1 MQDQT
6 AARTALDVDA
16 WIAMT
21 RGARMIALDHP
32 LQKGMPIYP
41 THPPFHITLNNRHGD
56 INRGCGFSSSNELII
71 TSTHTSTHIDALS
84 HVSENGMLH
93 GGVDAAKAQQGTE
106 LFKEH
111 GVETIEPIFRRGVLL
126 DIACTKGVDVLA
138 PAQEV
143 TVADLEDAQKRA
155 GVAIHPGD
163 VILIRTGWTRHWT
176 DSRKYLGLDSEGTP
190 GVAASGAEWL
200 AAKKPFAVGN
210 DTAGFEQIVQT
221 SITMDAHR
229 ILIAQNGIHIIE
241 NLDLEELAACGR
253 ADFAFV
259 TLPLRIKGATGSPL
273 RPVALV

>member
-6 AARTALDVDA
+6 AARTALDLDA

-21 RGARMIALDHP
+21 HGARMIALDHP

-126 DIACTKGVDVLA
+126 DIAQTKGVDVLA

-143 TVADLEDAQKRA
+143 TVADLEGAQKRA
-155 GVAIHPGD
+155 GITIHPGD
-163 VILIRTGWTRHWT
+163 VILIRTGWTKHWT

-221 SITMDAHR
+221 NITMDAHR

-273 RPVALV
+273 RPVALI

>member
-1 MQDQT
+1 MHEGK
-6 AARTALDVDA
+6 RSGNRLDVDA
-16 WIAMT
+16 WLALT
-21 RGARMIALDHP
+21 GGARMIQLDHP

-56 INRGCGFSSSNELII
+56 IHRGCGFSSSNELII

-93 GGVDAAKAQQGTE
+93 GGVDAAKAQQGTD

-111 GVETIEPIFRRGVLL
+111 GVETIAPIFRRGVLL
-126 DIACTKGVDVLA
+126 DIARLRKVDVLA
-138 PAQEV
+138 PAEEI
-143 TVADLEDAQKRA
+143 TVADLEGALRA
-155 GVAIHPGD
+155 AKVSINPGD
-163 VILIRTGWTRHWT
+163 VILLRTGWTKHWT
-176 DSRKYLGLDSEGTP
+176 DSRKYLGLDSAGTP
-190 GVAASGAEWL
+190 GVAAPGAEWL

-221 SITMDAHR
+221 DITMDAHR

-241 NLDLEELAACGR
+241 NLDLEELAQCGR

>member
-126 DIACTKGVDVLA
+126 DIAQTKGVDILA

-155 GVAIHPGD
+155 GITIHPGD
-163 VILIRTGWTRHWT
+163 VILIRTGWTKHWT

-190 GVAASGAEWL
+190 GVAASGAAWL

-221 SITMDAHR
+221 NITMDAHR
-229 ILIAQNGIHIIE
+229 ILIAQHGIHIIE
-241 NLDLEELAACGR
+241 NLDLEELAVCGR

>member
-1 MQDQT
+1 MHDQT

-16 WIAMT
+16 WIAMI

-126 DIACTKGVDVLA
+126 DIARTKGVDVLA

-143 TVADLEDAQKRA
+143 TVADLEAAQKHA

-163 VILIRTGWTRHWT
+163 VVLIRTGWTRHWT

>member
-1 MQDQT
+1 MHEAKPRNT
-6 AARTALDVDA
+6 GLDVDT
-16 WIAMT
+16 WLSLI
-21 RGARMIALDHP
+21 RGARTIQLDHP

-56 INRGCGFSSSNELII
+56 IHRGCGFSSSNELII

-84 HVSENGMLH
+84 HVSENGKLY
-93 GGVDAAKAQQGTE
+93 GGVDAAEAQTGTQ

-111 GVETIEPIFRRGVLL
+111 GVENIAPIFRRGVLL
-126 DIACTKGVDVLA
+126 DIAKAKNVDVLA
-138 PAQEV
+138 PAEEV
-143 TVADLEDAQKRA
+143 TVADLELAQKQA
-155 GVAIHPGD
+155 NIAINPGD
-163 VILIRTGWTRHWT
+163 VILLRTGWTVYWT
-176 DSRKYLGLDSEGTP
+176 NAKKYLGLDSKGTP

-221 SITMDAHR
+221 DITMDAHR
-229 ILIAQNGIHIIE
+229 ILLAQHGIHIIE
-241 NLDLEELAACGR
+241 NLDLEELAQCGR

>member
-1 MQDQT
+1 MHDQT

-16 WIAMT
+16 WIAMI

-126 DIACTKGVDVLA
+126 DIARTKGVDVLA

-143 TVADLEDAQKRA
+143 TVGDLEAAQKHA
-155 GVAIHPGD
+155 GVVIHPGD

>member
-126 DIACTKGVDVLA
+126 DIAQTKGVDILA

-155 GVAIHPGD
+155 GITIHPGD
-163 VILIRTGWTRHWT
+163 VILIRTGWTKHWT

-253 ADFAFV
+253 ADFAFFPLMSEWKYG
-259 TLPLRIKGATGSPL
+259 LPVGADG
-273 RPVALV
+273 R

>member
-1 MQDQT
+1 MLEEK
-6 AARTALDVDA
+6 RSGNRLDVDT
-16 WIAMT
+16 WLSLI
-21 RGARMIALDHP
+21 RGARMIQLDHP

-56 INRGCGFSSSNELII
+56 IHRGCGFSSSNELII

-84 HVSENGMLH
+84 HVSENGKLY
-93 GGVDAAKAQQGTE
+93 GGIDAAEAQAGTQ

-111 GVETIEPIFRRGVLL
+111 GVENIAPIFRRGVLL
-126 DIACTKGVDVLA
+126 DIAKAKNVDVLA
-138 PAQEV
+138 PAEEV
-143 TVADLEDAQKRA
+143 TVADLELAQKQA
-155 GVAIHPGD
+155 SIAINPGD
-163 VILIRTGWTRHWT
+163 VILLRTGWTAYWT
-176 DSRKYLGLDSEGTP
+176 NAKKYLGLDSKGTP

-221 SITMDAHR
+221 DITMDAHR
-229 ILIAQNGIHIIE
+229 ILLAQHGIHIIE
-241 NLDLEELAACGR
+241 NLDLEALAQCGR

-259 TLPLRIKGATGSPL
+259 ALPLRIKGATGSPL

>member
-1 MQDQT
+1 MHDGK
-6 AARTALDVDA
+6 RNGGKLDVDA
-16 WIAMT
+16 WLAMT
-21 RGARMIALDHP
+21 QGARMIQLDHP

-56 INRGCGFSSSNELII
+56 IHRGCGFSSSNELII

-111 GVETIEPIFRRGVLL
+111 GVETIAPIFRRGVLL
-126 DIACTKGVDVLA
+126 DIAGAKKVEALA
-138 PAQEV
+138 PAEEI
-143 TVADLEDAQKRA
+143 TVADLEAAAGNA
-155 GVAIHPGD
+155 GVSFRQGD
-163 VILIRTGWTRHWT
+163 VILLRTGWTRHWT

-190 GVAASGAEWL
+190 GVAAEGAEWL
-200 AAKKPFAVGN
+200 AGKKPFAVGN

-221 SITMDAHR
+221 NVTMDAHR
-229 ILIAQNGIHIIE
+229 ILIAQHGIHIIE
-241 NLDLEELAACGR
+241 NLDLEELSRSGR

>member
-126 DIACTKGVDVLA
+126 DIAQTKGVDILA

-155 GVAIHPGD
+155 GITIHPGD
-163 VILIRTGWTRHWT
+163 VILIRTGWTKHWT

-200 AAKKPFAVGN
+200 AAKKPFAIGN

-221 SITMDAHR
+221 NITMDAHR

-241 NLDLEELAACGR
+241 NLDLEELAGCGC

>member
-1 MQDQT
+1 MFDGK
-6 AARTALDVDA
+6 RSGGKLDVDSWLSMA
-16 WIAMT
+16 
-21 RGARMIALDHP
+21 GNARMIALDHP

-56 INRGCGFSSSNELII
+56 IHRGCGFSSSNELII

-111 GVETIEPIFRRGVLL
+111 GVETIKPIFRRGVLL
-126 DIACTKGVDVLA
+126 DIARAKKVDALK
-138 PAQEV
+138 PAEEI
-143 TVADLEDAQKRA
+143 TVGDLERA
-155 GVAIHPGD
+155 REHANVAINQGD
-163 VILIRTGWTRHWT
+163 IILLRTGWTKHWT
-176 DSRKYLGLDSEGTP
+176 DSRTYLGLDSAGTP
-190 GVAASGAEWL
+190 GVASAGAEWL

-221 SITMDAHR
+221 NITMDAHR
-229 ILIAQNGIHIIE
+229 ILIAQHGIHLIE
-241 NLDLEELAACGR
+241 NLDLEELANCGR

>member
-1 MQDQT
+1 MQEEI
-6 AARTALDVDA
+6 RSGNKLDVDA
-16 WIAMT
+16 WLSLT
-21 RGARMIALDHP
+21 QGARMIELDHP

-56 INRGCGFSSSNELII
+56 IHRACGYSSSNELLI

-84 HVSENGMLH
+84 HVSENGKLH
-93 GGVDAAKAQQGTE
+93 GGVDAAEAQSGTQ

-111 GVETIEPIFRRGVLL
+111 GVENIAPIFRRGVLL
-126 DIACTKGVDVLA
+126 DIARVKQVDALA
-138 PAQEV
+138 PAEEI
-143 TVADLEDAQKRA
+143 TAADLELARKNA
-155 GVAIHPGD
+155 NVSINKGD
-163 VILIRTGWTRHWT
+163 VVLLRTGWTKHWNDANT
-176 DSRKYLGLDSEGTP
+176 YLGLDSKGTP
-190 GVAASGAEWL
+190 GVAIEGAEWL

-210 DTAGFEQIVQT
+210 DTAGFEQIVQDD
-221 SITMDAHR
+221 ITMHAHR

-241 NLDLEELAACGR
+241 NLDLEELSQCGR

>member
-1 MQDQT
+1 MFDGK
-6 AARTALDVDA
+6 RSGGKLDVDSWLSMA
-16 WIAMT
+16 SS
-21 RGARMIALDHP
+21 ARMIALDHP

-56 INRGCGFSSSNELII
+56 IHRGCGFSSSNELII

-111 GVETIEPIFRRGVLL
+111 GVETIKPIFRRGVLL
-126 DIACTKGVDVLA
+126 DIARAKKVDALK
-138 PAQEV
+138 PAEEI
-143 TVADLEDAQKRA
+143 TVGDLERA
-155 GVAIHPGD
+155 REHANVAINQGD
-163 VILIRTGWTRHWT
+163 IILLRTGWTKHWT
-176 DSRKYLGLDSEGTP
+176 DSRTYLGLDSAGTP
-190 GVAASGAEWL
+190 GVASAGAEWL

-221 SITMDAHR
+221 NITMDAHR
-229 ILIAQNGIHIIE
+229 ILIAQHGIHIIE
-241 NLDLEELAACGR
+241 NLDLEELANCGR

>member
-1 MQDQT
+1 MQEE
-6 AARTALDVDA
+6 RRSGNKLDVDA
-16 WIAMT
+16 WLALT
-21 RGARMIALDHP
+21 NGAHMIELDHP

-56 INRGCGFSSSNELII
+56 IHRACGYSSSNELLI

-84 HVSENGMLH
+84 HVSENGKLH
-93 GGVDAAKAQQGTE
+93 GGVDAAEAQQGTQ

-111 GVETIEPIFRRGVLL
+111 GVENIAPIFRRGVLL
-126 DIACTKGVDVLA
+126 DIARAKKVDALA
-138 PAQEV
+138 PAEEI
-143 TVADLEDAQKRA
+143 TVADLELALKNA
-155 GVAIHPGD
+155 SVSTHKGD
-163 VILIRTGWTRHWT
+163 VILLHTGWAKHWT
-176 DSRKYLGLDSEGTP
+176 NANTYLGLDSKGTP
-190 GVAASGAEWL
+190 GVSIEGAEWL

-210 DTAGFEQIVQT
+210 DTAGFEQIVQDD
-221 SITMDAHR
+221 ITMHAHR

-241 NLDLEELAACGR
+241 NLDLEELAKCGR

>member
-1 MQDQT
+1 MHEGKREPAKLDVEAWLALTQG
-6 AARTALDVDA
+6 ART
-16 WIAMT
+16 
-21 RGARMIALDHP
+21 IALDHP

-56 INRGCGFSSSNELII
+56 IHRGCGFSSSNELII

-84 HVSENGMLH
+84 HVSENGKLY
-93 GGVDAAKAQQGTE
+93 GGVDAAQAQQGTQ

-111 GVETIEPIFRRGVLL
+111 GVETIAPVFRRGVLL
-126 DIACTKGVDVLA
+126 DIARAKKVDVLA
-138 PAQEV
+138 PAEEV
-143 TVADLEDAQKRA
+143 TVADLELALKNA
-155 GVAIHPGD
+155 NVAIHPGN
-163 VILIRTGWTRHWT
+163 VILLRTGWTAYWT
-176 DSRKYLGLDSEGTP
+176 NANKYLGLDSKGTP

-200 AAKKPFAVGN
+200 ASKKPFAVGN

-221 SITMDAHR
+221 DITMDAHR
-229 ILIAQNGIHIIE
+229 ILLAQNGIHIIE
-241 NLDLEELAACGR
+241 NLDLEELSQCGR

>member
-1 MQDQT
+1 MHEGK
-6 AARTALDVDA
+6 RSGGKLDVDA

-21 RGARMIALDHP
+21 AGARMIALDHL

-56 INRGCGFSSSNELII
+56 IHRGCGFSSSNELII

-84 HVSENGMLH
+84 HVSENGMLY

-111 GVETIEPIFRRGVLL
+111 GVETIAPIFRRGVLL
-126 DIACTKGVDVLA
+126 DIARTKKVDVLQ
-138 PAQEV
+138 PAEEV
-143 TVADLEDAQKRA
+143 TVADLELATKNA
-155 GVAIHPGD
+155 GVSYKSGD
-163 VILIRTGWTRHWT
+163 VIFLRTGWTRHWS
-176 DSRKYLGLDSEGTP
+176 DSRTYLGLDSAGTP

-221 SITMDAHR
+221 NITMDAHR
-229 ILIAQNGIHIIE
+229 ILLAQNGIHIIE
-241 NLDLEELAACGR
+241 NLDLEELATLGASV
-253 ADFAFV
+253 FAFV

>member
-1 MQDQT
+1 MHDQT

-126 DIACTKGVDVLA
+126 DIARVKGVEVLA

-143 TVADLEDAQKRA
+143 TVADLDAAQKRA
-155 GVAIHPGD
+155 GVAVHPGD
-163 VILIRTGWTRHWT
+163 VILIRTGWTKHWT